1 MKQKKV
7 QWSFTFQDGRFEP
20 RTWSKRSGRAGA
32 ERTGGAFPARARARV
47 ACDLPPLPPRA
58 PAYLSPSRRAARRGV
73 TPVAAPAGRRRFGR
87 VTRRRALAWT
97 TSASVPGRT
106 RNRRNGNVKPT
117 CGSQLTPR
125 RAGNSGHHHT
135 SSSRSRR
142 RVSTPSRRRRTKKRR
157 RSTYWK
163 TVPSSLYI

>member
-1 MKQKKV
+1 VVLHFPRWQVRTKDVEQAQRSCWRREDKV
-7 QWSFTFQDGRFEP
+7 ELSRPVRERALP
-20 RTWSKRSGRAGA
+20 VICHRSLRAHL
-32 ERTGGAFPARARARV
+32 PA
-47 ACDLPPLPPRA
+47 LNKTSSL
-58 PAYLSPSRRAARRGV
+58 RRAARRGV
-73 TPVAAPAGRRRFGR
+73 TPVAAPAGRRGFGR

>member
-1 MKQKKV
+1 MAGSNQ
-7 QWSFTFQDGRFEP
+7 GRGASAAVALAP
-20 RTWSKRSGRAGA
+20 RGQVELSRPVRERASPVICHRSLRAH
-32 ERTGGAFPARARARV
+32 
-47 ACDLPPLPPRA
+47 LPTLNKT
-58 PAYLSPSRRAARRGV
+58 SPSRRAARRGV